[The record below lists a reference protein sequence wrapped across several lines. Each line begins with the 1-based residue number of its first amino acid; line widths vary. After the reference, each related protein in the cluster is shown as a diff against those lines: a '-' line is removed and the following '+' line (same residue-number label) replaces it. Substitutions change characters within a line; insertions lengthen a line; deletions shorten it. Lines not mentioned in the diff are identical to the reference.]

1 MNLMQ
6 DDPFEVKTIT
16 QTVTVKV
23 LTRYRSKPNG
33 KIETNTCKH
42 MNIDWDFP
50 LVLILK
56 FQALGFRALRIYCVI
71 H

>member
-33 KIETNTCKH
+33 KIETNTTNPHFINATKRTSIGIFH
-42 MNIDWDFP
+42 LF
-50 LVLILK
+50 
-56 FQALGFRALRIYCVI
+56 
-71 H
+71 